1 MTLHSLLL
9 LLALVGGL
17 PTAASAVTVAFY
29 GDSLTAGGGY
39 FGGLP
44 SEWTLLDFGEPGDE
58 CYNDVAARLMAALDT
73 PGHPVLESDV
83 IVIFCGTNDAIQPVF
98 TLEQSGGAIW
108 MGVDAALAAGLP
120 VVLVAPP
127 PIFNKSGDP
136 IAVFN
141 ARLEELRDALEL
153 HALMNLMV
161 GFANVYD
168 AFWEAWNAGSTLD
181 DLYVGTRAGPTH
193 PDYVHPYA
201 YGRTLEAVTI
211 EPAITTLLQPLAN
224 QPPVAIVTAGAT
236 SGLAPLTVNLDGSGS
251 VDPEGGPLLYDWS
264 SGNGD
269 SSSESSATFVYPLP
283 GTFSARLTVVDD
295 QSLSYEVEIPIT
307 VNAPP
312 APAVPAVTGWARV
325 ALPALLA
332 AAGLIFGVLRSEHRS
347 A

>member
-1 MTLHSLLL
+1 MTIRPLVL
-9 LLALVGGL
+9 LLALVTGL
-17 PTAASAVTVAFY
+17 PAAASAVTVSFY

-58 CYNDVAARLMAALDT
+58 CYNDVAARLMADLDT

-83 IVIFCGTNDAIQPVF
+83 VVIFCGTNDVIQPVF
-98 TLEQSGGAIW
+98 TLEQTGGAIW
-108 MGVDAALAAGLP
+108 TGVDAALAAGLS

-127 PIFNKSGDP
+127 PIFNNSGNP
-136 IAVFN
+136 IDVFN
-141 ARLEELRDALEL
+141 AGLEELRDALEL

-168 AFWEAWNAGSTLD
+168 AFWEALNAGFALD
-181 DLYVGTRAGPTH
+181 DLYFGTRAGPTH

-201 YGRTLEAVTI
+201 TGRTLEAVAI
-211 EPAITTLLQPLAN
+211 EPAITTFLQPLAN

-236 SGLAPLTVNLDGSGS
+236 GGLAPLTVNLDGSES

-283 GTFSARLTVVDD
+283 GTFSASLTVVDD
-295 QSLSYEVEIPIT
+295 QSLSYEVEIPIIAS
-307 VNAPP
+307 APP
-312 APAVPAVTGWARV
+312 APAVPAISGGARV
-325 ALPALLA
+325 ALPILLA
-332 AAGLIFGVLRSEHRS
+332 TAGLIFGVLRSEHRS